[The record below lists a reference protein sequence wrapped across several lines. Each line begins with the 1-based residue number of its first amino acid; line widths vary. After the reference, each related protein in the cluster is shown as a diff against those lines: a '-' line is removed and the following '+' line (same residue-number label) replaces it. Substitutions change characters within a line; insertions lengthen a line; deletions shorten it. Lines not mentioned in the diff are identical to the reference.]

1 MMLFDMSQMIYVYIM
16 KAEMIFL
23 RLYKVNPYEIMKNI
37 SLIDLNTYLTMI
49 EKEEK
54 KEHEGMKKNKIMEC
68 LRGISE
74 YLNLMFYKK

>member
-1 MMLFDMSQMIYVYIM
+1 MIYVYIM

-37 SLIDLNTYLTMI
+37 SLIDLHTYLTMI

-54 KEHEGMKKNKIMEC
+54 KEHDSMKKNKIMEC
-68 LRGISE
+68 LRGISD
-74 YLNLMFYKK
+74 YLNLMFHTK

>member
-54 KEHEGMKKNKIMEC
+54 KEHESMKKNKIMEC

-74 YLNLMFYKK
+74 YLNLMFHKK

>member
-1 MMLFDMSQMIYVYIM
+1 MIYLYIM

-37 SLIDLNTYLTMI
+37 SLIDLHTYLTMI

-54 KEHEGMKKNKIMEC
+54 KEHESMKKNKIMDC

-74 YLNLMFYKK
+74 YLNIMFYKK

>member
-1 MMLFDMSQMIYVYIM
+1 MMLNEMSQMIYVYIM

-37 SLIDLNTYLTMI
+37 SLIDLHTYLTMI

-68 LRGISE
+68 LRGISD
-74 YLNLMFYKK
+74 YLNLMFHTK

>member
-1 MMLFDMSQMIYVYIM
+1 MIYVYIM

-54 KEHEGMKKNKIMEC
+54 KEHESMKKNKIMEC

-74 YLNLMFYKK
+74 YLNLMFHKK

>member
-1 MMLFDMSQMIYVYIM
+1 MMLNEMSQMIYLYIM

-37 SLIDLNTYLTMI
+37 SLIDLHTYLTMI

-54 KEHEGMKKNKIMEC
+54 KEHESMKKNKIMDC

-74 YLNLMFYKK
+74 YLNIMFYKK

>member
-1 MMLFDMSQMIYVYIM
+1 M

-37 SLIDLNTYLTMI
+37 SLVDLHTYLTMI

-54 KEHEGMKKNKIMEC
+54 KEHESMAKTKIMEC
-68 LRGISE
+68 LRGISD
-74 YLNLMFYKK
+74 YLNVMFHKK

>member
-16 KAEMIFL
+16 KAEMLFL

-49 EKEEK
+49 EKEEQ
-54 KEHEGMKKNKIMEC
+54 KEHESMKKNKIMEC

-74 YLNLMFYKK
+74 YLNLMFHKK